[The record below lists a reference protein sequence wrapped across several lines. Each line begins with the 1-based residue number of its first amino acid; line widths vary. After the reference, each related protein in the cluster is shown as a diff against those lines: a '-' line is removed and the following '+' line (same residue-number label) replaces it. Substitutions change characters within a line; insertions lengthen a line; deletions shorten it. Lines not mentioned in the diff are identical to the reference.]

1 MVKETKKMNVTP
13 LIERLSRF
21 TNYRKVGR
29 VNLVNEML
37 ATVKPTNEPRVN
49 PFDNPFFDYVIEW
62 IFTGAG
68 FIVRIKRR
76 PKKGGSFP
84 HKTFDELKMD
94 IEDFLAKDFKAAA
107 TPLAKV
113 RGMKTF
119 ELTSVADANDRIIL
133 MIPTGK

>member
-1 MVKETKKMNVTP
+1 MAEVTKKKVVTP
-13 LIERLSRF
+13 LVERLSRF
-21 TNYRKVGR
+21 TSFRKVGQL
-29 VNLVNEML
+29 NLVNEML

-49 PFDNPFFDYVIEW
+49 PFDNPFFEYEIEW

-68 FIVRIKRR
+68 FIVRIKKR

-94 IEDFLAKDFKAAA
+94 IEDFLTKGYKAVA

-113 RGMKTF
+113 RGMKTI